1 MITLDIYFDPICPWC
16 LIGKTHLD
24 AALKSHGH
32 SPFTPRW
39 HPFQLNPDM
48 PLEGMDRRAYLLA
61 KFGGEE
67 KAYAAYK
74 PVSEHAETAGLALNL
89 DQIKRTPNTVNA
101 HRVIQWSLIEGAEDA
116 LIDLLFKAYFIKG
129 QDIGDPTVLAQKAKE
144 VGLDPEMVL
153 RLLETD
159 NDIDTIKT
167 SDSEVRR
174 IGITSV
180 PTFILAGRHV
190 IQGAQGQELW
200 KNVLLDIDQELA
212 RQDNT

>member
-1 MITLDIYFDPICPWC
+1 MRPI
-16 LIGKTHLD
+16 
-24 AALKSHGH
+24 
-32 SPFTPRW
+32 
-39 HPFQLNPDM
+39 N
-48 PLEGMDRRAYLLA
+48 
-61 KFGGEE
+61 
-67 KAYAAYK
+67 
-74 PVSEHAETAGLALNL
+74 HAEAAGLALNL

-167 SDSEVRR
+167 SDSEARR